1 MSEYATLK
9 RRPILF
15 PDSVSSF
22 HDSIFSLKEELKAL
36 VADDL
41 QNKDAYV
48 QTAVEI
54 AIDLRSA
61 LADWTLTK
69 LVDDDTRVA
78 ASEDLLAFA
87 EGFGCGEAV
96 KAARQEIESIA
107 NSSMRKMGDLYRQGK
122 LNTVWGHDYA
132 SGLDHSLRRGA
143 RWCTS
148 NPCKIQG
155 YKKDFPEKY
164 ASLVE
169 QIKRENPGAS
179 TADMASQMFTKV
191 CAISAR
197 ALAPIYEAT
206 NGQYGFVCLQVDP
219 REIRNTQAMIDQV
232 HFWNRAMAKE
242 LNMDKPNVVYKLPAV
257 EASLPAVKVLLEE
270 GYRLCMTLNFSIT
283 QHMAFAELLSKGRDQ
298 EYLVLMAGPAGRQDR
313 RRAGVQGRGR
323 RQGHRPPRLRG
334 RYAQVLS
341 HAGPA
346 RL

>member
-143 RWCTS
+143 R
-148 NPCKIQG
+148 
-155 YKKDFPEKY
+155 
-164 ASLVE
+164 LVH
-169 QIKRENPGAS
+169 QQPLQDPG
-179 TADMASQMFTKV
+179 
-191 CAISAR
+191 
-197 ALAPIYEAT
+197 L
-206 NGQYGFVCLQVDP
+206 
-219 REIRNTQAMIDQV
+219 
-232 HFWNRAMAKE
+232 
-242 LNMDKPNVVYKLPAV
+242 
-257 EASLPAVKVLLEE
+257 
-270 GYRLCMTLNFSIT
+270 
-283 QHMAFAELLSKGRDQ
+283 
-298 EYLVLMAGPAGRQDR
+298 
-313 RRAGVQGRGR
+313 
-323 RQGHRPPRLRG
+323 
-334 RYAQVLS
+334 
-341 HAGPA
+341 
-346 RL
+346 

>member
-1 MSEYATLK
+1 MQLK

-22 HDSIFSLKEELKAL
+22 HDSILLKEELKAL

-61 LADWTLTK
+61 LADRTLTK

-78 ASEDLLAFA
+78 ASDGDLLAFA

-143 RWCTS
+143 RWCTQQ
-148 NPCKIQG
+148 PLQ
-155 YKKDFPEKY
+155 D
-164 ASLVE
+164 
-169 QIKRENPGAS
+169 PG
-179 TADMASQMFTKV
+179 
-191 CAISAR
+191 
-197 ALAPIYEAT
+197 L
-206 NGQYGFVCLQVDP
+206 
-219 REIRNTQAMIDQV
+219 
-232 HFWNRAMAKE
+232 
-242 LNMDKPNVVYKLPAV
+242 
-257 EASLPAVKVLLEE
+257 
-270 GYRLCMTLNFSIT
+270 
-283 QHMAFAELLSKGRDQ
+283 
-298 EYLVLMAGPAGRQDR
+298 
-313 RRAGVQGRGR
+313 
-323 RQGHRPPRLRG
+323 
-334 RYAQVLS
+334 
-341 HAGPA
+341 
-346 RL
+346 

>member
-169 QIKRENPGAS
+169 QISARIPAPLPPTWHPRCSPRSAPSAPGPWLPFMRPPTAS
-179 TADMASQMFTKV
+179 TAL
-191 CAISAR
+191 CACRS
-197 ALAPIYEAT
+197 T
-206 NGQYGFVCLQVDP
+206 
-219 REIRNTQAMIDQV
+219 
-232 HFWNRAMAKE
+232 
-242 LNMDKPNVVYKLPAV
+242 
-257 EASLPAVKVLLEE
+257 
-270 GYRLCMTLNFSIT
+270 
-283 QHMAFAELLSKGRDQ
+283 
-298 EYLVLMAGPAGRQDR
+298 
-313 RRAGVQGRGR
+313 
-323 RQGHRPPRLRG
+323 
-334 RYAQVLS
+334 
-341 HAGPA
+341 PA
-346 RL
+346 RSATPRP

>member
-219 REIRNTQAMIDQV
+219 REIRNTQAMID
-232 HFWNRAMAKE
+232 R
-242 LNMDKPNVVYKLPAV
+242 
-257 EASLPAVKVLLEE
+257 STS
-270 GYRLCMTLNFSIT
+270 GT
-283 QHMAFAELLSKGRDQ
+283 
-298 EYLVLMAGPAGRQDR
+298 GPW
-313 RRAGVQGRGR
+313 
-323 RQGHRPPRLRG
+323 PR
-334 RYAQVLS
+334 S
-341 HAGPA
+341 
-346 RL
+346 